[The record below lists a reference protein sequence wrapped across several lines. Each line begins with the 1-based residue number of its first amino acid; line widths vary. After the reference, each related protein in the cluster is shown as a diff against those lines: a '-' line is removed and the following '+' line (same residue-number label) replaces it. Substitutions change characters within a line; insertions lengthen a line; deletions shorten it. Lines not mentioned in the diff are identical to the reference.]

1 VVTLTDTV
9 KQPEQPQ
16 SSSVVLGAV
25 TGLNDLADDLY
36 KVSSEHGFWDGPE
49 VTVNGGGIGV
59 SEERRL
65 PEALMLIVSEAA
77 EALEDYRD
85 GKKPHE
91 FIYGPGQPR
100 KPKGIPSEMA
110 DIIIRA
116 LDVCG
121 RYGIDIERAMKEKIE
136 YNRSRLFKHGRVH

>member
-1 VVTLTDTV
+1 MTTRRIMY
-9 KQPEQPQ
+9 
-16 SSSVVLGAV
+16 SVSESVQ
-25 TGLNDLADDLY
+25 GLNDMAADLY
-36 KVSSEHGFWDGPE
+36 NVSSEHGFWEGKE
-49 VTVNGGGIGV
+49 VTVGGAGIGV
-59 SEERRL
+59 WTEREL

-85 GKKPHE
+85 GKGPDE
-91 FIYGPGQPR
+91 FIYGPGNPR
-100 KPKGIPSEMA
+100 KPEGIPSEMA

-121 RYGIDIERAMKEKIE
+121 RYGIDIERALKEKID